1 MGRDTVEPVDS
12 VPTSS
17 AALLLNLGRGDTSQE
32 QKRNSLQMGGLI
44 LNIMSQS
51 QFAQSVL
58 PMSASF
64 LLSFLLL

>member
-1 MGRDTVEPVDS
+1 MGHDTVEPVDS
-12 VPTSS
+12 VPTST

-32 QKRNSLQMGGLI
+32 QRRSYSQMGGLV
-44 LNIMSQS
+44 LNIMSHS

-58 PMSASF
+58 PMTVSV